1 MIKKH
6 HLQDH
11 IPQQQLRLLYYNVL
25 FIKSRCL
32 FFKKKFKITEYN
44 EKISH
49 MDDLNISHFWPNMHL
64 KLTLSM
70 YSHLI
75 DLARKLL
82 HTETNDQ
89 VCFT

>member
-1 MIKKH
+1 M
-6 HLQDH
+6 
-11 IPQQQLRLLYYNVL
+11 
-25 FIKSRCL
+25 FIFL
-32 FFKKKFKITEYN
+32 KKFKITENN
-44 EKISH
+44 EKTSH

-75 DLARKLL
+75 YLARKLL